1 MRALGKAYLRS
12 QLLLKK
18 SGVGKGA
25 GAWAG
30 GWDVWGG
37 GRGLGVEG
45 SLTFHGLLSV
55 HMFDTGFLG
64 SQAGIKLNP
73 PASAFRKLGLQ
84 ECTNLPGQISLSSLS
99 VEFTHSG

>member
-1 MRALGKAYLRS
+1 MPVRALGKAYLRS

-25 GAWAG
+25 GAG
-30 GWDVWGG
+30 GWNVWGG
-37 GRGLGVEG
+37 GRGLGVED

-73 PASAFRKLGLQ
+73 PASAFRESLDYRSVPIYLGK
-84 ECTNLPGQISLSSLS
+84 
-99 VEFTHSG
+99 